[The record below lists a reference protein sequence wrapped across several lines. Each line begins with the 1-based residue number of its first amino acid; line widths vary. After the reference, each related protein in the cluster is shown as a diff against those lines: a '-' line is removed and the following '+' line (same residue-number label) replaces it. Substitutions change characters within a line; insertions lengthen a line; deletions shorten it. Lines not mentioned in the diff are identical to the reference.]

1 MPLQINPLRSNSTFF
16 FSLFLS
22 FFLWTAQVCHLNHT
36 FYLLF
41 PYYWDVLKEIQNFC
55 KFSTR
60 TVRCMQGNADSF
72 GGNLST
78 HLSIWID
85 AKLQLMVDPLLL
97 IQSLGISQNADMAIS
112 KHPYFVHTMEEA
124 IATARWKKWWDVN
137 ALKMQMETYCENGL
151 QPWSPTKLPYASD
164 VPDSALTLR
173 KHELSSDLF
182 SCLIFNE
189 LEAFNPRDQLAFA
202 FVRDHMKPKLKLNI
216 YEVEVFEQV
225 TMEYRHNL
233 KPSDLYIAKKLSMT
247 RKTVRAEP
255 DLLYENGSCCSRCHH
270 YLTTM
275 WGDSHQ

>member
-1 MPLQINPLRSNSTFF
+1 
-16 FSLFLS
+16 
-22 FFLWTAQVCHLNHT
+22 
-36 FYLLF
+36 
-41 PYYWDVLKEIQNFC
+41 
-55 KFSTR
+55 
-60 TVRCMQGNADSF
+60 
-72 GGNLST
+72 
-78 HLSIWID
+78 
-85 AKLQLMVDPLLL
+85 
-97 IQSLGISQNADMAIS
+97 MAIS

-173 KHELSSDLF
+173 KHGLSSNLF

-233 KPSDLYIAKKLSMT
+233 KPSDVSIAKKLPMT

-255 DLLYENGSCCSRCHH
+255 DLLYENGSCCSSCHH
-270 YLTTM
+270 YLTAM